1 MEVLE
6 KVASSTNGERE
17 LAISRLTGID
27 GIAQKTAE
35 AMYEIGIHG
44 YADLDR
50 YVSQRTAQQISAA
63 LKEHGV
69 HRPPAFIDQETW
81 VRQARSLGELEDV
94 APTEDVA
101 QTTDADKSN
110 SSRAEQEHDAEFS
123 VSFDLTTDGDHGRV
137 LVTTVRDATNGR
149 PEQVFRGADA
159 TPWVR
164 WMLEQSELPSD
175 LQELAMPVAE
185 GRQPSSTEPESAG
198 ARLEIDCV
206 QLSAPGT
213 AATRGTWLN
222 ASVTFRLSGPGAEML
237 AQRGIPFRMEGY
249 TVDLENGASERVVSE
264 RSRLVSHVFE
274 YTGNQR
280 FTMPQ
285 VGRYDFYSV
294 VLLLPPGEAAA
305 YRRGP
310 RIRIVPKPAQG
321 GDRRRG

>member
-6 KVASSTNGERE
+6 KVAASTNGERE

-44 YADLDR
+44 YADLAR

-69 HRPPAFIDQETW
+69 RRPPAFIDQETW
-81 VRQARSLGELEDV
+81 ARQARSLGELEDI

-101 QTTDADKSN
+101 QTTEADKSN
-110 SSRAEQEHDAEFS
+110 SSPAEEGHDAEFS
-123 VSFDLTTDGDHGRV
+123 VSFDLTTDGDHGSV

-149 PEQVFRGADA
+149 PEQVFLGADA

-175 LQELAMPVAE
+175 LQELAIPVAE
-185 GRQPSSTEPESAG
+185 DRQPSSTEPESAG
-198 ARLEIDCV
+198 DRLEIDCV

-213 AATRGTWLN
+213 RGRWLR
-222 ASVTFRLSGPGAEML
+222 ASVSFHLSGPGAETL
-237 AQRGIPFRMEGY
+237 AQRGIPFRIEWY
-249 TVDLENGASERVVSE
+249 TLDLENGASERVASE
-264 RSRLVSHVFE
+264 RSRLAPHVFE

-280 FTMPQ
+280 FTMPE

-305 YRRGP
+305 YHRGP
-310 RIRIVPKPAQG
+310 RIRIVPKPAQDG
-321 GDRRRG
+321 HRRRG